1 MCYVMLIRYGQGEGA
16 VWLDNVYC
24 EGDEEEL
31 GYCEHDDWGVTDCD
45 HREDAGVSCS
55 KSTLDISPI
64 FLNENIRFSIKISLK
79 FVPKFP
85 INSIPVLVQIMA
97 WRRPGDKPLSEPM
110 MVFLLTH
117 ICVTRPQWVKQLI
130 FCGHYSG
137 KYIETEEFS

>member
-55 KSTLDISPI
+55 KCTPDIS
-64 FLNENIRFSIKISLK
+64 RSIL
-79 FVPKFP
+79 
-85 INSIPVLVQIMA
+85 
-97 WRRPGDKPLSEPM
+97 
-110 MVFLLTH
+110 
-117 ICVTRPQWVKQLI
+117 
-130 FCGHYSG
+130 
-137 KYIETEEFS
+137 